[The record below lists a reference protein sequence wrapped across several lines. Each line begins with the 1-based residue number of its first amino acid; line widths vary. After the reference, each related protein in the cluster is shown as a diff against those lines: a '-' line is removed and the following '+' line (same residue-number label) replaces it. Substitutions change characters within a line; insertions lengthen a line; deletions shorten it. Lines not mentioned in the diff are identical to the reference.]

1 MYVIIVITFI
11 MADHETT
18 CFYGSIMVTD
28 VDEIT
33 LKITNKLEYL
43 YLATALSREVC
54 QVINDFEFTNAVELA
69 VSEAVTNAIKHSG
82 ISDSKKNIF
91 IIFQI
96 YQDRLVINVKDQGRG
111 FDIDTVMKPDLENH
125 PEGGYGIF
133 IIKSSMDE
141 VEYRRKGDYNTLS
154 MTKYFRK

>member
-1 MYVIIVITFI
+1 
-11 MADHETT
+11 MADHETKY
-18 CFYGSIMVTD
+18 FYGSIMVTD

-33 LKITNKLEYL
+33 LKITNRLEHL

-54 QVINDFEFTNAVELA
+54 QVINDFGFTNEVELA
-69 VSEAVTNAIKHSG
+69 VSEAVTNAIRHSG
-82 ISDSKKNIF
+82 IPDSTKSIF

-96 YQDRLVINVKDQGRG
+96 HQDRLVINVKDQGRG
-111 FDIDTVMKPDLENH
+111 FDLETVMKPDLENH
-125 PEGGYGIF
+125 QEGGYGIF

-141 VEYRRKGDYNTLS
+141 VEYKRKGDYNTLS